1 MIKKIFLSVLLCT
14 VCMFTMAQS
23 PTVTHVVQRGE
34 TIESIAEHYN
44 VSVEDINKV
53 NPNMD
58 GVVYVGMKL
67 NIPVASASVKQTVD
81 KDNKQSQ
88 SKTYKNN
95 SNYRNNDNIEG
106 HKETNSKSA
115 YKSNNSYV
123 YGDGSSYSFLYQS
136 DAKIYGL
143 QIEGGSDLFCMTLSL
158 MSDLEFGAK
167 KTSTD
172 LGIFGI
178 GVRRKI
184 VLGDNLLF
192 QGKLYPYIGF
202 RYTNIPKII
211 EIDQEAKDETKFTYG
226 ASADFS
232 IGFKIWNTA
241 KGNSTFLH
249 VGYALMAGEFE
260 TKGLFKNGAIML
272 GLTTILK

>member
-44 VSVEDINKV
+44 VSVKDINKA

-67 NIPVASASVKQTVD
+67 NIPAASASVKQTVD
-81 KDNKQSQ
+81 EGNKQSQ
-88 SKTYKNN
+88 YKTYKNN
-95 SNYRNNDNIEG
+95 SNSKNNDNIEEY
-106 HKETNSKSA
+106 KETKSA
-115 YKSNNSYV
+115 YRSNNSYVV

-136 DAKIYGL
+136 DAKVYGL
-143 QIEGGSDLFCMTLSL
+143 QVEGGSDLFCMTFSF

-167 KTSTD
+167 KTSTS
-172 LGIFGI
+172 LGILGI
-178 GVRRKI
+178 GARRKI

-192 QGKLYPYIGF
+192 QGKLYPYIGL
-202 RYTNIPKII
+202 RYTHIPKII